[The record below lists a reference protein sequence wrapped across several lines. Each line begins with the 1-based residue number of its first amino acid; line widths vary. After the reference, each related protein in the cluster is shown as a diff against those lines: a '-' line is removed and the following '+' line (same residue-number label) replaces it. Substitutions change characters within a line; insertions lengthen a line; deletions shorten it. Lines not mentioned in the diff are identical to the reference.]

1 MHSTPPR
8 EKSANQEALPPLL
21 VELEALLHRETQALK
36 KLDRAG
42 IDRVA
47 EQKLKLCE
55 DIAKSGLALPEEY
68 RDALERIRRTA
79 LKNQMLLAHARDTVR
94 QVLGIA
100 TGQTATP
107 FFGGLRLDVRG

>member
-1 MHSTPPR
+1 VESAPPR
-8 EKSANQEALPPLL
+8 EKSANREALAPLL
-21 VELEALLHRETQALK
+21 VELEAVLEEETRALR
-36 KLDRAG
+36 KLDRLG
-42 IDRVA
+42 IDRVV

-55 DIAKSGLALPEEY
+55 DIAKANLTLPAEY

-79 LKNQMLLAHARDTVR
+79 LRNQMLLAHARDTVR

-100 TGQTATP
+100 TGQTASP

>member
-1 MHSTPPR
+1 MVSAPPR
-8 EKSANQEALPPLL
+8 EQGANKEALPPLL
-21 VELEALLHRETQALK
+21 VELEALLQRETVALRT
-36 KLDRAG
+36 LNRTE
-42 IDRVA
+42 IDQVSQ
-47 EQKLKLCE
+47 QKLALCE
-55 DIAKSGLALPEEY
+55 DIAKSGLKLPADY

-107 FFGGLRLDVRG
+107 FIGGARLDVRG

>member
-1 MHSTPPR
+1 MVSAPPR
-8 EKSANQEALPPLL
+8 EKDANKEALPPLL
-21 VELEALLHRETQALK
+21 AELQATLEKETLALK
-36 KLDRAG
+36 RLDRVE
-42 IDRVA
+42 IDLLV
-47 EQKLKLCE
+47 EQKLRLCE
-55 DIAKSGLALPEEY
+55 DIAKAGVKLPTEY

-107 FFGGLRLDVRG
+107 FFGGIRLDVRG

>member
-1 MHSTPPR
+1 VQSTPPR
-8 EKSANQEALPPLL
+8 EKAANQEALPLLL
-21 VELEALLHRETQALK
+21 VELEAVLRRETEALK

-42 IDRVA
+42 IDLVV

-55 DIAKSGLALPEEY
+55 DIAKAGLKLPDEY

-79 LKNQMLLAHARDTVR
+79 LRNQMLLAHARDTVR

-107 FFGGLRLDVRG
+107 FFGGMRLDVRG